1 MKKQLCILFVFSLSI
16 PLVGQNKI
24 ITESPCT
31 DALAQNAQG
40 RWIKGTD
47 LGSIT
52 QEKQSTCLI
61 RFMTG
66 SFMEKDFPFEKL
78 QTMIDK

>member
-31 DALAQNAQG
+31 DALAQNAKG

-47 LGSIT
+47 LGSNNSRETINLLD
-52 QEKQSTCLI
+52 QIHDWIFHGKGFSI
-61 RFMTG
+61 
-66 SFMEKDFPFEKL
+66 
-78 QTMIDK
+78 